1 MDMPGRAGGGGGTG
15 GAVEIREWCGNKSI
29 VDALPVR
36 AERRIEENRGEQE
49 AETGENRGLKGRA
62 PRTITR

>member
-1 MDMPGRAGGGGGTG
+1 MDMPAGAGGGGGTG
-15 GAVEIREWCGNKSI
+15 GTVEIREGGCNEGI

-49 AETGENRGLKGRA
+49 ARQGQDEV
-62 PRTITR
+62 